1 MKAIFKT
8 LIVLALPAMM
18 SAQNAKVQ
26 TAWRQLQD
34 YETSKDVSSLMKA
47 KEAID
52 LATNH
57 EDTKDKA
64 KTWSYR
70 AQIYYALFRNA
81 LEQEEKKLAASITN
95 KDERLTT
102 AYGNVSTVDYEE
114 AGKSFEKLQQYDK
127 EMTYI
132 KTPEI
137 MKLGFGMMGDVGN
150 LAIGK
155 YNVGLALD
163 KAGKAAESKAKF
175 LEAAEY
181 FEGSYEFTKAMGKKD
196 TSTLNN
202 AMVAANA
209 GRSWEKV
216 KFYAQKIITEKVAT
230 GKTYGTLYDAQ
241 TELKDTAGA
250 IKTLEEGTK
259 AFPADNY
266 LRSRETEHLI
276 RTGKQQQAIDN
287 LDLLIKESPTNAVL
301 YLVKGNIYDNM
312 ANPKD
317 AKGKDLESPKNYEE
331 LIAKAET
338 NYKKAVELDPA
349 NMEALN
355 SLGILYNNWA
365 GNWQKRCDDLVKQA
379 TKQKE
384 CEAKSTD
391 LFKKAI
397 AAFEIILTK
406 EPGRRDI
413 MIPLRK
419 LYMLTDQPEK
429 AQKIQEELNKKK

>member
-1 MKAIFKT
+1 MKSIFKT
-8 LIVLALPAMM
+8 LLVLAVPVMM

-34 YETSKDVSSLMKA
+34 YETGKDVASLMKA

-81 LEQEEKKLAASITN
+81 LEQEEKKLAATITN
-95 KDERLTT
+95 KDERLTK

-114 AGKSFEKLQQYDK
+114 AGKAFEKLQQYDK
-127 EMTYI
+127 DMTYI

-137 MKLGFGMMGDVGN
+137 MKLGFGMMGDVSN

-155 YNVGLALD
+155 YNVG
-163 KAGKAAESKAKF
+163 KF

-181 FEGSYEFTKAMGKKD
+181 FEASYEFTKAMGKKD
-196 TSTLNN
+196 TATLNN
-202 AMVAANA
+202 AMVSANA
-209 GRSWEKV
+209 GKSWEKV
-216 KFYAQKIITEKVAT
+216 KVYAQKIITEKVAT

-241 TELKDTAGA
+241 IELKDTAGA
-250 IKTLEEGTK
+250 IKTLEEGNK
-259 AFPADNY
+259 AFPGDNY
-266 LRSRETEHLI
+266 LRSRETEYLI
-276 RTGKQQQAIDN
+276 KTGKQQQALDN
-287 LDLLIKESPTNAVL
+287 LDQLIKESPNNAVL
-301 YLVKGNIYDNM
+301 YLVKGNIYDNL

-317 AKGKDLESPKNYEE
+317 AKGKDLEAPKNYDE
-331 LIAKAET
+331 LIVKAET
-338 NYKKAVELDPA
+338 NYKKAVELDPK
-349 NMEALN
+349 NMEALT

-365 GNWQKRCDDLVKQA
+365 GNWQKRCDDLIKQA

-391 LFKKAI
+391 LFNKAI
-397 AAFEIILTK
+397 AAFEKILEK
-406 EPGRRDI
+406 EPGNRSI

-419 LYMLTDQPEK
+419 LYMLVNQPEK
-429 AQKIQEELNKKK
+429 AQKISEELNKKK